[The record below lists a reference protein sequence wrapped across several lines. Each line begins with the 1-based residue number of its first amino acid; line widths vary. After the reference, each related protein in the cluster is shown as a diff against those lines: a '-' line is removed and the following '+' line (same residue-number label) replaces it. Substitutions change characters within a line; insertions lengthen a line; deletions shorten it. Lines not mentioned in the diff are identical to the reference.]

1 MTTREVV
8 HTQRRA
14 LRVVFIN
21 VLSEFMFINLPKS
34 TLRSVLI
41 QLWDLDW
48 VALTVQL
55 ASGLDGVLRLPWRN
69 LGGGWIGKQR
79 RYGGR

>member
-1 MTTREVV
+1 MRS
-8 HTQRRA
+8 A
-14 LRVVFIN
+14 PPL
-21 VLSEFMFINLPKS
+21 NLC
-34 TLRSVLI
+34 LQGGL
-41 QLWDLDW
+41 L
-48 VALTVQL
+48 ALTVQL